1 MRWINAGNNMR
12 SQQAAGVIDR
22 AGASMIGPAA
32 EYAERQGHSECHKSG
47 PRRAEIGQEI
57 PQAMKYSMK

>member
-1 MRWINAGNNMR
+1 MR

-32 EYAERQGHSECHKSG
+32 EYAERQEHSECHKSG
-47 PRRAEIGQEI
+47 PRRAEIGQEK